1 LDARGGFIFDFNAG
15 AEHGTCFRRS
25 VVLSD
30 VRARRDCGAAAM
42 TELEPGEVALL
53 VSYAIGAFMAG
64 YGFGYLLRLI
74 KIFFEQV

>member
-1 LDARGGFIFDFNAG
+1 
-15 AEHGTCFRRS
+15 
-25 VVLSD
+25 
-30 VRARRDCGAAAM
+30 M